1 MKRSRLLS
9 RKPWSSRFFSSHSS
23 DIIQGPSLLR
33 TSVYRPS
40 PSLVA
45 LPGLRSLPFWT
56 QLDME
61 TQQTRVAYQD
71 PQITHAVQFLEQHAA
86 DIANEYQTVN
96 NNNNNNNNNNKPSS
110 DYPHTTEHHKLH
122 TGQWDWHS
130 FVQKGQIQS
139 AFAQQFPVTASLLVQ
154 LKHEGM
160 LFTGT
165 PFGYAFFSTLHAS
178 SKIAAHTAPMN
189 FRLRVHLPLQVPK
202 HTLTTTTSTSTERP
216 ACGIR
221 VGPVTRTWQE
231 GKALVL
237 DDSYEHEV
245 WNDTAETR
253 VLLLVDLWHPD
264 ITLQERKEIVA
275 LFDHAQQQGWWSHQS
290 K

>member
-1 MKRSRLLS
+1 
-9 RKPWSSRFFSSHSS
+9 
-23 DIIQGPSLLR
+23 
-33 TSVYRPS
+33 
-40 PSLVA
+40 
-45 LPGLRSLPFWT
+45 LPFWT
-56 QLDME
+56 QLDDNHN
-61 TQQTRVAYQD
+61 TRVAYQD
-71 PQITHAVQFLEQHAA
+71 PQITHAVQFLEQHAT
-86 DIANEYQTVN
+86 DISNEYLQTVN
-96 NNNNNNNNNNKPSS
+96 MPSS
-110 DYPHTTEHHKLH
+110 DYPHTTEHATLH

-139 AFAQQFPVTASLLVQ
+139 AFAQHFPMTASLLLQ
-154 LKHEGM
+154 LNHEGL

-189 FRLRVHLPLQVPK
+189 FRLRVHLPLQVPE
-202 HTLTTTTSTSTERP
+202 HTSSTTERP

-221 VGPVTRTWQE
+221 VGPLTRTWHE

-245 WNDTAETR
+245 WNETSSQR
-253 VLLLVDLWHPD
+253 VVLLVDLWHPD
-264 ITLQERKEIVA
+264 VTLVERKEIVA
-275 LFDHAQQQGWWSHQS
+275 LFDHAQQQGWWSNPS

>member
-9 RKPWSSRFFSSHSS
+9 KKPWRRFFSSHSS
-23 DIIQGPSLLR
+23 SCDIIQGPSLLR
-33 TSVYRPS
+33 TSLYRPT
-40 PSLVA
+40 PSLVF

-56 QLDME
+56 QLDAE

-71 PQITHAVQFLEQHAA
+71 PQIQHAVQFLEQHALQ
-86 DIANEYQTVN
+86 IANEYQTSK
-96 NNNNNNNNNNKPSS
+96 KPSS
-110 DYPHTTEHHKLH
+110 DYPHTTEHATLH

-130 FVQKGQIQS
+130 FVQKGKIQS
-139 AFAQQFPVTASLLVQ
+139 AFAQHFPTTASLLVQ
-154 LKHEGM
+154 LHAEGL

-189 FRLRVHLPLQVPK
+189 FRLRVHLPLHVPAFAQK
-202 HTLTTTTSTSTERP
+202 ERP

-264 ITLQERKEIVA
+264 VTLQERKEIVA
-275 LFDHAQQQGWWSHQS
+275 LFDHAQQQGWWSNQS